1 LQEAVVGEIER
12 AASEHR
18 GSRWVCG
25 AFTDLDDL
33 ASHSCGVFHG
43 EPFSV
48 FAKLSDE
55 ANAVEQFTAELA
67 GLKLLR
73 DSAQVATPTPIGTGV
88 VRLPVGSLLLFEALA
103 ERAPQDRSP
112 ADWRSIGRTLAA
124 LHQVHHERFGLG
136 QQDGFFGPL
145 PQDNHPVSSN
155 RWAGFYAERRLIPRL
170 RSAVDSGHL
179 PPELVT
185 QVERVVRRLPGLC
198 GPEPAPSLLHGDAQQ
213 HNFVSTPAGA
223 VVIDATP
230 YFGTR
235 RSIWPSST
243 LP

>member
-1 LQEAVVGEIER
+1 MTGPVVHPLLQEAVVGEIER
-12 AASEHR
+12 AGSEHR

-88 VRLPVGSLLLFEALA
+88 VRLPVGSLLKGSGSVSRTASSVRCLRTTIRCRRIAG
-103 ERAPQDRSP
+103 P
-112 ADWRSIGRTLAA
+112 ASMPSAA
-124 LHQVHHERFGLG
+124 
-136 QQDGFFGPL
+136 
-145 PQDNHPVSSN
+145 
-155 RWAGFYAERRLIPRL
+155 
-170 RSAVDSGHL
+170 
-179 PPELVT
+179 
-185 QVERVVRRLPGLC
+185 
-198 GPEPAPSLLHGDAQQ
+198 
-213 HNFVSTPAGA
+213 
-223 VVIDATP
+223 
-230 YFGTR
+230 
-235 RSIWPSST
+235 
-243 LP
+243 

>member
-1 LQEAVVGEIER
+1 MTGPVVHPLLQEAVVGEIER

-103 ERAPQDRSP
+103 EQAPPDP
-112 ADWRSIGRTLAA
+112 AAAIGRRLWPPATGARHAGRTGRAAAACPLRSRAGSLAA
-124 LHQVHHERFGLG
+124 
-136 QQDGFFGPL
+136 P
-145 PQDNHPVSSN
+145 
-155 RWAGFYAERRLIPRL
+155 W
-170 RSAVDSGHL
+170 
-179 PPELVT
+179 
-185 QVERVVRRLPGLC
+185 
-198 GPEPAPSLLHGDAQQ
+198 
-213 HNFVSTPAGA
+213 
-223 VVIDATP
+223 
-230 YFGTR
+230 
-235 RSIWPSST
+235 
-243 LP
+243 